1 MPMPRLR
8 KTSTVQPSRKLG
20 RPRKAPAAPLP
31 EDQPIIDEFDPGDD
45 GMTLPGEDAA
55 PATRS
60 VIKAAYK
67 REHVIDELG
76 QALCRAVQ
84 DDRGKVDMAK
94 LREVALQNGVWSDR
108 YATLNPGMARM
119 VVGNR
124 LRAKATVKKVRWLI

>member
-1 MPMPRLR
+1 MPRLR
-8 KTSTVQPSRKLG
+8 KPSITPPPRKVG
-20 RPRKAPAAPLP
+20 RPRKPKSKAEDLP
-31 EDQPIIDEFDPGDD
+31 IMDEFDPGDD
-45 GMTLPGEDAA
+45 GMTLPGEEEA
-55 PATRS
+55 PARRS

-94 LREVALQNGVWSDR
+94 LREVALQNVVWSER
-108 YATLNPGMARM
+108 YESLNPGMARM

-124 LRAKATVKKVRWLI
+124 LRAKLKKKEGDVVL